1 MQKLYIE
8 LKQKEQELIE
18 RLLRVNEYEY
28 FIYTHDEDVVITI
41 DIECY
46 QLTTIISI
54 LREYMKNNS
63 TQMNVY
69 AAMNINILDNQKGEL

>member
-28 FIYTHDEDVVITI
+28 FIYTHDEDVVIAI